1 MAPATLAS
9 SSGWEDAS
17 SEFLVK
23 MSRNG
28 LHQQEQPA
36 TPTAKPKGLPMRA
49 SAEKYNPNPR
59 LRPRCSPAVPEADL
73 HTSNLAIAFP
83 GFSGVADIHALSP
96 NPFVDPKPVNK
107 ATTSDKSLQPQ
118 VRDENDVSI
127 LSQPSAATANIGK
140 KNTRFGN
147 VFNPKI
153 RKGVRPHMYMVS
165 PGLVQPSAA
174 MSAAEEPKPMA
185 INAQGS
191 LTSMPNG
198 SSQPTLNLPQGSNLT
213 DLFSGMIRQPPPV
226 VPQPTRPRSS
236 RFASV
241 TKTQTAAE
249 PKAEQVPVPHNER
262 QLLHSIELLQNRVK
276 ELETEKKALHGRKRS
291 DSGVAAPDEDNMG
304 ASHRKLND
312 EKKRLESTCWALQDQ
327 QDLLVR
333 DLDTADISIKSLEQ
347 DCMEYA
353 AQLAHANSTIERLRD
368 ERDQLD
374 QRCAQAVAQLDEA
387 LTNDELL
394 TEEIESLRTEN
405 KGLKA
410 QIAIFTQAPTAAA
423 ILESQHSIHHTTF
436 ADDSGPMDMDTLS
449 KMHWQNEMQQQKTQ
463 PKPTLEKGKEPALAD
478 NANSD
483 SSHDITYLSV
493 ANETSL
499 CNVRKTLEQERKAR
513 QQRRLAQPS
522 AKLPT
527 SRTDEQ
533 NAPQDPTAG
542 EHSHLSESSV
552 IQTRPKRHV
561 IPQEQMTSAFILPDI
576 TMNVQPTLDKQ
587 APVQTLGDA
596 KEDCSKVA
604 HKSIFQDTAEG
615 SDILDYEPVA
625 QKNAGSHSQEKQ
637 PMISDGQLPTI
648 SDEELDITIQEDEP
662 TIRPTQPPEA
672 ALATVLE
679 SLTTELAAQRAR
691 LAKYQTSYDRHDV
704 SISRRQR
711 KQILEKIQA
720 LLRSTDTKADQI
732 YNLHDVIEGQ
742 KQKGQPITQTQVD
755 NTMQSLGLDLPW
767 EGIESTNASR
777 RRSTASS
784 HSI

>member
-9 SSGWEDAS
+9 SSGWEDET

-49 SAEKYNPNPR
+49 SAEKYNPDPR
-59 LRPRCSPAVPEADL
+59 LRPARSPAVAEADL
-73 HTSNLAIAFP
+73 NTSNLAIAFA
-83 GFSGVADIHALSP
+83 GFSGVGVSQALSP

-107 ATTSDKSLQPQ
+107 ATTSDKFLQPR
-118 VRDENDVSI
+118 VRDESDVSI
-127 LSQPSAATANIGK
+127 ISQPSAPLANIGK

-147 VFNPKI
+147 VHNPKI
-153 RKGVRPHMYMVS
+153 RKGVQPHMYMVS

-174 MSAAEEPKPMA
+174 MSAAEEPKSMA

-191 LTSMPNG
+191 LTSMRNG

-226 VPQPTRPRSS
+226 VPQPTKPRSS

-241 TKTQTAAE
+241 SKTQTAAE
-249 PKAEQVPVPHNER
+249 PKAEQISVPHDER
-262 QLLHSIELLQNRVK
+262 QLLHSIEVLQNRVK

-291 DSGVAAPDEDNMG
+291 DSGVAASDEDNLG
-304 ASHRKLND
+304 ASHRKLTD
-312 EKKRLESTCWALQDQ
+312 EKKRLESTCWALKDQ
-327 QDLLVR
+327 QDLLCR

-347 DCMEYA
+347 DCQEYA
-353 AQLAHANSTIERLRD
+353 AQLAAANSMIERLRD
-368 ERDQLD
+368 ERDQLHN
-374 QRCAQAVAQLDEA
+374 RCAQAVAQLDTA
-387 LTNDELL
+387 LTNEEVL
-394 TEEIESLRTEN
+394 TEEIESLRQESRS
-405 KGLKA
+405 LKA

-423 ILESQHSIHHTTF
+423 VLESQHSLHHTTF

-449 KMHWQNEMQQQKTQ
+449 KMHWQNEIQQQKTQ
-463 PKPTLEKGKEPALAD
+463 PKPTLEKGKEPTLAD
-478 NANSD
+478 NSDSD

-513 QQRRLAQPS
+513 QQRQLAHPS
-522 AKLPT
+522 TKLPT
-527 SRTDEQ
+527 SGTEEH
-533 NAPQDPTAG
+533 NALKDPTAG
-542 EHSHLSESSV
+542 EDSHLSKSS
-552 IQTRPKRHV
+552 IIKTSSKRHV

-576 TMNVQPTLDKQ
+576 TMNAQPTLDKQ
-587 APVQTLGDA
+587 APIHTPGTA
-596 KEDCSKVA
+596 KEDRSQVA
-604 HKSIFQDTAEG
+604 HKSAYQEATER

-625 QKNAGSHSQEKQ
+625 QKNAGSHSQTKQ
-637 PMISDGQLPTI
+637 PMVSDGQLPTI

-679 SLTTELAAQRAR
+679 SLTTELAAQRAQ
-691 LAKYQTSYDRHDV
+691 LAKYQASYDRHDV

-711 KQILEKIQA
+711 RQIFEKIQA
-720 LLRSTDTKADQI
+720 LLLSIETKADQI

-742 KQKGQPITQTQVD
+742 KQKGQPITQTQLD

-784 HSI
+784 RST

>member
-9 SSGWEDAS
+9 SSGWEDEE

-36 TPTAKPKGLPMRA
+36 TPTAKSKGIPMRA

-59 LRPRCSPAVPEADL
+59 LRPARSPAVPEADL
-73 HTSNLAIAFP
+73 NTSSLAIAFQ
-83 GFSGVADIHALSP
+83 GFSGVGVSQALSP
-96 NPFVDPKPVNK
+96 NPFVDPEPVNK
-107 ATTSDKSLQPQ
+107 ATTSNKFLQPR

-127 LSQPSAATANIGK
+127 ISQPSVPVANIGK
-140 KNTRFGN
+140 KNTRFGS
-147 VFNPKI
+147 VYNPKI
-153 RKGVRPHMYMVS
+153 RKGVQPHMYIVS
-165 PGLVQPSAA
+165 RGLVHPSAA

-191 LTSMPNG
+191 LTSMHNG

-226 VPQPTRPRSS
+226 VPQPTKPRSS

-241 TKTQTAAE
+241 SKTQTAAE
-249 PKAEQVPVPHNER
+249 PKAEQIPVPHNER
-262 QLLHSIELLQNRVK
+262 QLLHSIEVLQNRVK

-291 DSGVAAPDEDNMG
+291 DSGVAASDEDNLG
-304 ASHRKLND
+304 ASHRKLTD
-312 EKKRLESTCWALQDQ
+312 EKKHQ
-327 QDLLVR
+327 QDMLCR

-347 DCMEYA
+347 DCQEYA
-353 AQLAHANSTIERLRD
+353 AQLAAANSRIERLRD
-368 ERDQLD
+368 ERDQLRD
-374 QRCAQAVAQLDEA
+374 QRDQLDNRCAQAVAQLDEA
-387 LTNDELL
+387 LTNNEVL
-394 TEEIESLRTEN
+394 TEEVESLHKEN
-405 KGLKA
+405 RSLKA
-410 QIAIFTQAPTAAA
+410 QVAIFTQAPVAAA

-449 KMHWQNEMQQQKTQ
+449 KMHWQNELQQQKTQ
-463 PKPTLEKGKEPALAD
+463 PQPALEKVIEPALAD
-478 NANSD
+478 NSNSD

-522 AKLPT
+522 AKLPSSST
-527 SRTDEQ
+527 HEQ
-533 NAPQDPTAG
+533 NAPKDATAS
-542 EHSHLSESSV
+542 EHSQLSESS
-552 IQTRPKRHV
+552 IIKTSSKRHI
-561 IPQEQMTSAFILPDI
+561 IPQEQLTSAFILPDI
-576 TMNVQPTLDKQ
+576 TMNAQPTLDKQ
-587 APVQTLGDA
+587 APIQTLGTA
-596 KEDCSKVA
+596 KEDRSEVA
-604 HKSIFQDTAEG
+604 PKSTFQDAAER

-625 QKNAGSHSQEKQ
+625 QKNAGSHSQAKQ
-637 PMISDGQLPTI
+637 PMVSNGQLPTI

-679 SLTTELAAQRAR
+679 SLTTELAAQRAQ
-691 LAKYQTSYDRHDV
+691 LAKYQASYDRQDV

-711 KQILEKIQA
+711 RQTFEKIQA
-720 LLRSTDTKADQI
+720 LLLSIETKADQI

-742 KQKGQPITQTQVD
+742 KQKGQPITQTQLD

-784 HSI
+784 HSV